1 MLAWCTIF
9 FLLLCSIEA
18 QGGKGLA
25 TLATSR
31 PRNTGRQSHP
41 RLQLSNYQTV
51 ILSKLQHPSVPP
63 YLFILRVSPK
73 AQASAFKSFHLLL
86 SLLGDWEFWR
96 LGGLNMLYSYGYC
109 YFPQR
114 RRGTETCVVTR
125 RAKVG
130 R

>member
-73 AQASAFKSFHLLL
+73 AQASAFKSFHSLASRSQARSFCVIREGFGANWRKVLLQTQKISCFL
-86 SLLGDWEFWR
+86 QNVF
-96 LGGLNMLYSYGYC
+96 
-109 YFPQR
+109 
-114 RRGTETCVVTR
+114 
-125 RAKVG
+125 A
-130 R
+130 